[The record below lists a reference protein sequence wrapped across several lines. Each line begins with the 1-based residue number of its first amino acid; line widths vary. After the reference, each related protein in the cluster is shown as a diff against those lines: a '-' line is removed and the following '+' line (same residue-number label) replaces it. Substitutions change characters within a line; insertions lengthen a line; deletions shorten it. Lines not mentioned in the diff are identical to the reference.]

1 MAAVMSLVVLPVSA
15 VMSASAAGSGGWA
28 GSSGWAGSGRGG
40 GRGAAIAVVPVRA
53 YPVAFIGPVSVT
65 VPMVMG
71 GAVFIAGAVPISPWT
86 RPVRAKGKAAACSHQ
101 YGSGYRCCYYSP
113 DFHDFQSPS

>member
-1 MAAVMSLVVLPVSA
+1 MAAVMSLAVLPVSA
-15 VMSASAAGSGGWA
+15 VMSASAAGIRGWA
-28 GSSGWAGSGRGG
+28 GSG

-53 YPVAFIGPVSVT
+53 YPVAFLGPVSVT

-86 RPVRAKGKAAACSHQ
+86 CPVRAKGKAAACSHQ

>member
-1 MAAVMSLVVLPVSA
+1 MAAVMSLAVLPVSA
-15 VMSASAAGSGGWA
+15 VMSASAAGIRGWA
-28 GSSGWAGSGRGG
+28 GSG

-53 YPVAFIGPVSVT
+53 YPVAFLGPVSVT

-86 RPVRAKGKAAACSHQ
+86 RPVRAKGMAAACSHQ

>member
-1 MAAVMSLVVLPVSA
+1 MAAVMSLTALPVFT
-15 VMSASAAGSGGWA
+15 VVTASAAGSGGWG
-28 GSSGWAGSGRGG
+28 GSG
-40 GRGAAIAVVPVRA
+40 GRGAAIAVGPVRA
-53 YPVAFIGPVSVT
+53 HPVAFLRPMSVT

-71 GAVFIAGAVPISPWT
+71 GAVFIAGTVPIAPWT